1 MRSEKSM
8 KKLPDETTEKP
19 VEQVS
24 SKTATR
30 NKKPPIL
37 EFENVSKEYA
47 GGFVCLDGINFTISK
62 GEFVFVVGRSGAG
75 KSTLVKLMI
84 REQLPSAGKVLF
96 DGADIAEI
104 PQHEIHLLR
113 RRLGVVFQDFK
124 VLPSKNVFANV
135 AVALEV
141 VDAPKSQ
148 IKDIVENVLN
158 LVGIYDKAQS
168 FPAELSGGE
177 LQRVAIARALAH
189 EPDLFVADEPTGNI
203 DPESSA
209 QILDVFEK
217 INSMGVAV
225 LMATHDFRVVDRLK
239 QRVVRLEK
247 GKIVS
252 DVAGGKY

>member
-1 MRSEKSM
+1 
-8 KKLPDETTEKP
+8 
-19 VEQVS
+19 
-24 SKTATR
+24 
-30 NKKPPIL
+30 
-37 EFENVSKEYA
+37 
-47 GGFVCLDGINFTISK
+47 
-62 GEFVFVVGRSGAG
+62 
-75 KSTLVKLMI
+75 
-84 REQLPSAGKVLF
+84 
-96 DGADIAEI
+96 
-104 PQHEIHLLR
+104 
-113 RRLGVVFQDFK
+113 
-124 VLPSKNVFANV
+124 
-135 AVALEV
+135 